1 MITSPRRLQR
11 RIVAV
16 ALLLLA
22 SIVATT
28 STASAHA
35 VFVSMDPADG
45 SLQTQ
50 APTRVVVTFNE
61 AIQSI
66 GAAVVVHAPS
76 GASVTGGAPTVVD
89 ATVTQRLLPLTETG
103 TYSVA
108 YRVTSTDGHPVSK
121 ELTFAVG
128 SRSASAPLGGA
139 GPVASSSSSLPLLIG
154 VLAAVVVLVL
164 AVVAF
169 RRRRAAP
176 AAP

>member
-1 MITSPRRLQR
+1 MITSPDRLRRR
-11 RIVAV
+11 VVAV
-16 ALLLLA
+16 ALVLVA
-22 SIVATT
+22 SIATAT

-35 VFVSMDPADG
+35 VFVSMSPADG

-50 APTRVVVTFNE
+50 APTQVVVTFNE

-66 GAAVVVHAPS
+66 GAAVIVHAPS
-76 GASVTGGAPTVVD
+76 GASVTDGEPTVVD
-89 ATVTQRLLPLTETG
+89 ATVTQRLTPLTETG
-103 TYSVA
+103 TYTVA

-139 GPVASSSSSLPLLIG
+139 GPVASSSSSLPLLIA
-154 VLAAVVVLVL
+154 VLVAVVVVVL
-164 AVVAF
+164 ALVVF
-169 RRRRAAP
+169 RRRKAVP